1 LEPIEIEMKRIEA
14 AVKEIHAEML
24 DQKET
29 EGKMREISDATS
41 SRIVWYSVFS
51 IIVLVSLGVFQLFY
65 LNNFFKKKKLI

>member
-1 LEPIEIEMKRIEA
+1 MKRIEA